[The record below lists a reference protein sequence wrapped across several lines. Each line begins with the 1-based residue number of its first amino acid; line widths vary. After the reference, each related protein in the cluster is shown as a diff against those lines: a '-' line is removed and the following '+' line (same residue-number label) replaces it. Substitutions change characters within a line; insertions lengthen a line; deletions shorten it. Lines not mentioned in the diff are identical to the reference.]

1 MAPPRALPLL
11 AAIAAAACLLT
22 PRAAWAQPL
31 APDAD
36 EAALDK
42 PSFLG
47 SSAGAL
53 PSVEATL
60 TFDGFSQQPV
70 PWARGSDPAFG
81 FLRTR
86 GTQLIAGEGIAAT
99 PVYFIGALRAEHEA
113 ALHRIR
119 TVAAS
124 LEAQHCSWVQKLN

>member
-1 MAPPRALPLL
+1 MTPRRTLPLL
-11 AAIAAAACLLT
+11 AAVAAAACLLAP
-22 PRAAWAQPL
+22 PRAAWAQQLP
-31 APDAD
+31 PDAA

-42 PSFLG
+42 PSFLA
-47 SSAGAL
+47 STADAL

-86 GTQLIAGEGIAAT
+86 GTQLVAGEGAAAA
-99 PVYFIGALRAEHEA
+99 PIYFVGASCAQRMRALR
-113 ALHRIR
+113 RIR
-119 TVAAS
+119 AVAAP
-124 LEAQHCSWVQKLN
+124 

>member
-1 MAPPRALPLL
+1 MAPWRTLPLL
-11 AAIAAAACLLT
+11 AAVSAAAFL
-22 PRAAWAQPL
+22 L
-31 APDAD
+31 APPRTACAQQLPPDGGA

-42 PSFLG
+42 PSFLA
-47 SSAGAL
+47 STADAL

-86 GTQLIAGEGIAAT
+86 GTQLVAGEGAAAA
-99 PVYFIGALRAEHEA
+99 PVYFVGALCVRSTRA
-113 ALHRIR
+113 
-119 TVAAS
+119 VAAF
-124 LEAQHCSWVQKLN
+124 LTAPVQS